1 MISHEHG
8 RSMATQLYPAEHP
21 EFARPKFTRRPVPF
35 PWLAQRDRAETTLF
49 YGQNQQEVKPYILYP
64 FNDML
69 TSCEISL

>member
-8 RSMATQLYPAEHP
+8 RSMATQLYPAN
-21 EFARPKFTRRPVPF
+21 PKFTRRPVPF
-35 PWLAQRDRAETTLF
+35 PWLAQRDRAEMMLF

-64 FNDML
+64 FNDIL